1 VGGRDFL
8 DLRQARRAARQFAR
22 CARAFRNPSEPDA
35 TIHVSDRFNERHIM
49 KAQQSEFV
57 RQYLGVVLASL
68 VPVVLTAFL
77 SIPFTLGGNP
87 GDVRSAQAEASA
99 HMT

>member
-1 VGGRDFL
+1 
-8 DLRQARRAARQFAR
+8 
-22 CARAFRNPSEPDA
+22 
-35 TIHVSDRFNERHIM
+35 M